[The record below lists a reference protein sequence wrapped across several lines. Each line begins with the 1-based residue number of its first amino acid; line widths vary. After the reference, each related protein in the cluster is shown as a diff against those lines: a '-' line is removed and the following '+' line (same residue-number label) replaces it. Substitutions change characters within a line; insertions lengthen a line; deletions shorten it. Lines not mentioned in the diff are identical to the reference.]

1 MIWAMNR
8 PVAVCCALAV
18 VLTGTAHASING
30 FNSPR
35 LKTPRA
41 MTQPPPAGWR
51 GFKTDG
57 GGLELSFSPEGP
69 GPSALSMSC
78 KMGDMRIEIRAPTP
92 PGETSSAAIRLISGG
107 IVRVFFAKPSFDQ
120 EIENVV
126 VARAPTNDEMLK
138 MFRKT
143 GRIVA
148 GRTML
153 FARTPG
159 EKSAIEDFFAG
170 CT

>member
-1 MIWAMNR
+1 MIR
-8 PVAVCCALAV
+8 PVAVCCVLTV
-18 VLTGTAHASING
+18 VLAGTAHASING
-30 FNSPR
+30 FKSPR
-35 LKTPRA
+35 VKTSQVMSP
-41 MTQPPPAGWR
+41 PPPAGWR

-69 GPSALSMSC
+69 GQSALSMSC
-78 KMGDMRIEIRAPTP
+78 KQGDMRIEIRAPTP
-92 PGETSSAAIRLISGG
+92 PGETSSTAIRLVSGG
-107 IVRVFFAKPSFDQ
+107 IVRVFFAKQAFAQTDS
-120 EIENVV
+120 ENMI

-143 GRIVA
+143 GRLVA
-148 GRTML
+148 GRALL

-170 CT
+170 CA

>member
-1 MIWAMNR
+1 MSS
-8 PVAVCCALAV
+8 VLAV
-18 VLTGTAHASING
+18 VLAGTAHASISG
-30 FNSPR
+30 FNSQK
-35 LKTPRA
+35 LKTPQV
-41 MTQPPPAGWR
+41 TSQPPPAGWR

-57 GGLELSFSPEGP
+57 GGLELAFSPEGP
-69 GPSALSMSC
+69 GSSALSMSC
-78 KMGDMRIEIRAPTP
+78 KEGEMRIEIRAPLP
-92 PGETSSAAIRLISGG
+92 PGETSSTAIRLVSGG
-107 IVRVFFAKPSFDQ
+107 IVRVFFAKQGFEADS
-120 EIENVV
+120 EKMI

-143 GRIVA
+143 GRLVA

-170 CT
+170 CA